1 MRVLTLLA
9 VLVVLILSVFMPV
22 HAQTPAPDYAPE
34 VCPYPE
40 SRNYRPNVGHTV
52 QDHHLLLVD
61 VTTGAA
67 LMTLDDS
74 VLTYREYN
82 IYWGQN
88 CRYLTAMNIYK
99 PYDPYPRRFTTIY
112 DTLTGQPI
120 FKSGRE
126 IWWFQE
132 LWSPTG
138 EQFLIKSLTGMY
150 LMNESLT
157 APVLLFDYH
166 RYGSYT
172 RYFEWDMT
180 RGQLLTSFQENSGY
194 LMIYDIHSGATLAAI
209 SQPEICTPTGVYY
222 TTSADERYLLVYTF
236 RGEPAC
242 VTVYDR
248 DTGTIVAQVNDERR
262 TARDEERFALSPDGR
277 YLVIGIRALRV
288 WDLHNLQEQFIDRL
302 PLYRHE
308 GPIAVI
314 QSLHFVSGDVVETT
328 SQEGIQQWNILTGE
342 QVSG

>member
-1 MRVLTLLA
+1 MRVLTLLT
-9 VLVVLILSVFMPV
+9 VLVVLMLSVFIPV
-22 HAQTPAPDYAPE
+22 HAQTPAPDYTPE
-34 VCPYPE
+34 ICPYPE
-40 SRNYRPNVGHTV
+40 NRNYRPNIGHTV
-52 QDHHLLLVD
+52 QENRLLLMD

-88 CRYLTAMNIYK
+88 CRYLIAANIYK

-120 FKSGRE
+120 FQSGRE
-126 IWWFQE
+126 IWFE
-132 LWSPTG
+132 TLWSPTR
-138 EQFLIKSLTGMY
+138 EHFLIKSLTGIY
-150 LMNESLT
+150 LMNESLP
-157 APVLLFDYH
+157 APVLLFDRH
-166 RYGSYT
+166 LYGSYT
-172 RYFEWDMT
+172 RYFEWDMAH
-180 RGQLLTSFQENSGY
+180 GQLLTSFQRNSSY
-194 LMIYDIHSGATLAAI
+194 LMVYDIHNGAALAAI
-209 SQPEICTPTGVYY
+209 SQPEMCTPTGVYF

-248 DTGTIVAQVNDERR
+248 DTGTIVAQVNGGGP
-262 TARDEERFALSPDGR
+262 TARDDEQFALSPDGR
-277 YLVIGIRALRV
+277 YLVIGMRALRV

-314 QSLHFVSGDVVETT
+314 QSLHFVSGDIVETT
-328 SQEGIQQWNILTGE
+328 SQEGSQRWNILTGE